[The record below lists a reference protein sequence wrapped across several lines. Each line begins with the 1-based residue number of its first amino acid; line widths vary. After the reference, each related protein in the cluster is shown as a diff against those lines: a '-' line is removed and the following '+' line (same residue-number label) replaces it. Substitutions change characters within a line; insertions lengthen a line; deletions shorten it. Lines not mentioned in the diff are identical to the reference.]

1 MLVIAN
7 CMRIYCLHTDHI
19 KLDIQITNTLTKHNI
34 TLSCIIEVKLKAD
47 DAKKKTNKKEL
58 KKSLEETK
66 KSSNGKVSSKSPQLL
81 TLTVSPGRLGLTL
94 VAVQEGGGVMITN
107 IDPKCTFIDQ
117 VSVGD
122 RIVTIDD
129 KYVLSLED
137 AQRNKDKVRK
147 FGIIKSGKPSTSIKA
162 APQQVAIAGP
172 RERVTDTRKQTFPL
186 LTLLNANATNRGSEH
201 IREDLMTELL
211 QFNKRNGVNTQCKM
225 GAAQYQVLCVP
236 LKRRQ
241 TSGKQGKEFDNQA
254 FHAYNKQTK
263 VFSKFIDAWAKY
275 CNGTDEDAA
284 DMILHWMCKQ
294 YPQSYVKNFDIAAK
308 KNEKINGPALPK
320 DFVSY
325 DGTKDIKWNSRYG
338 ELLKYHAENG
348 DCKVYTKS
356 DLGKWVSY
364 QRSAKKQNVKYLKKR
379 IELLD
384 NLDFAWNGLPE
395 GHKQAIPGGDPIQ
408 NRAIAAYIAMPGLTI
423 REALLLAGATEEEL
437 QKVKDPKHTWR
448 TGYVYY
454 KDQIIKKIEN
464 YDNGRKTAARKNQE
478 NLVDVLKG
486 QDDDRFEK
494 VFGETSHLLPT
505 FLANAEERR
514 KNGNME
520 EPRKRKKKR
529 TVHEADEE
537 DEQRKMPRV
546 EDAASVPYPP
556 QLDAA
561 QLPEQQA
568 AQNLYLQRVAQIHGG
583 L

>member
-1 MLVIAN
+1 M
-7 CMRIYCLHTDHI
+7 
-19 KLDIQITNTLTKHNI
+19 K
-34 TLSCIIEVKLKAD
+34 KAQ
-47 DAKKKTNKKEL
+47 
-58 KKSLEETK
+58 ETK
-66 KSSNGKVSSKSPQLL
+66 KSAAPDDNNNEKKVPSESPQLL

-117 VSVGD
+117 ISVGD

-147 FGIIKSGKPSTSIKA
+147 FGIIKSGKPSTSIKVPSGKPSTSIK
-162 APQQVAIAGP
+162 APQQQVAIAGP

-186 LTLLNANATNRGSEH
+186 LTRLNANATDRGGEH

-211 QFNKRNGVNTQCKM
+211 QFDKRNGVNTQCKM

-263 VFSKFIDAWAKY
+263 LFSKFIDAWAKY
-275 CNGTDEDAA
+275 CNGTDDDAA

-356 DLGKWVSY
+356 ELGKWVSY

-408 NRAIAAYIAMPGLTI
+408 NKAIAAKLAMPQLTI

-437 QKVKDPKHTWR
+437 QRVKDPKHTWR

-478 NLVDVLKG
+478 NLVEVLKG

-529 TVHEADEE
+529 TVPEADEE

-546 EDAASVPYPP
+546 EDTASVPYPP

-583 L
+583 DNSKSEGFGV

>member
-1 MLVIAN
+1 
-7 CMRIYCLHTDHI
+7 
-19 KLDIQITNTLTKHNI
+19 
-34 TLSCIIEVKLKAD
+34 
-47 DAKKKTNKKEL
+47 L
-58 KKSLEETK
+58 KKAQDDTK
-66 KSSNGKVSSKSPQLL
+66 KVAATDDNNNGKKVPSKSPQLL
-81 TLTVSPGRLGLTL
+81 TLTVSPGRLGITL
-94 VAVQEGGGVMITN
+94 VAVQEGGVMITN

-147 FGIIKSGKPSTSIKA
+147 LLINKSGRSTPINIKA
-162 APQQVAIAGP
+162 PPQVAIAGP
-172 RERVTDTRKQTFPL
+172 RERMTDSRKQTFPL
-186 LTLLNANATNRGSEH
+186 LGQIDANATDRVSEH
-201 IREDLMTELL
+201 VREELMTELL
-211 QFNKRNGVNTQCKM
+211 QFDKRNGVNTQCKM
-225 GAAQYQVLCVP
+225 GAARYQVLCVP

-241 TSGKQGKEFDNQA
+241 TSGKQGREFDNQA

-263 VFSKFIDAWAKY
+263 VFTKFIDAWAKY

-364 QRSAKKQNVKYLKKR
+364 QRSAKKQNVKSMPEKR
-379 IELLD
+379 IELLN
-384 NLDFAWNGLPE
+384 NLDFAWNGLPD
-395 GHKQAIPGGDPIQ
+395 GHKQATPGGDPIQ
-408 NRAIAAYIAMPGLTI
+408 NRTIAAKIAIPQLTI

-437 QKVKDPKHTWR
+437 QSVKDPKHTWR

-454 KDQIIKKIEN
+454 KDQIIKKIDN

-478 NLVDVLKG
+478 NLVDILKG

-514 KNGNME
+514 KNGNIE

-529 TVHEADEE
+529 TVHEAELNNIEQLAEE

-546 EDAASVPYPP
+546 EDTASVPYPP
-556 QLDAA
+556 QLDAS
-561 QLPEQQA
+561 QLPEQQV

-583 L
+583 DNAKGSEGFGV